1 MFMYELLNFWEI
13 IVQVIFSALDAR
25 VKNLVQEYFL
35 QNKRENDQYNQV
47 LEILNSTTLENE
59 IGGQKEFVSLAETL
73 KQLVTQNIAKE
84 EKQVKFFFF
93 KFHLNQRTK
102 T

>member
-1 MFMYELLNFWEI
+1 MYELLNFWEI

-93 KFHLNQRTK
+93 
-102 T
+102 